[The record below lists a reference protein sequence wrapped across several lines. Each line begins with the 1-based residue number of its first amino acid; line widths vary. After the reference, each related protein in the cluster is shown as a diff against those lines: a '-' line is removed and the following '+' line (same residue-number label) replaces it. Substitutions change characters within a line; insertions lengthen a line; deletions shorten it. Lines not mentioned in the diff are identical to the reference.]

1 MIQQSNQLMNK
12 YTYAD
17 TLAIQDLSFIYP
29 SIHRVLL
36 KLMQDSELL
45 ISTKKD
51 K

>member
-1 MIQQSNQLMNK
+1 MK
-12 YTYAD
+12 TYEEINIAD
-17 TLAIQDLSFIYP
+17 TLPIPDLSFIYP

-45 ISTKKD
+45 LSTKKD